1 MAETI
6 ITNIDQLNT
15 EGDHLVRDVSSV
27 LTELEPDRY
36 PLDTITRKM
45 PRGDAARAVKVEWE
59 SEGPLPRYDTVAT
72 ACTAG
77 SSEGSVNLYVTNP
90 SYWRADDILR
100 VLDDST
106 VPLLRVSAVT
116 STYITIYALGTR
128 TALLTSGLGTVPAI
142 AAGTKVAWLGNAK
155 EDFFYMS
162 TPKIPVPSIEYNFCE
177 NTDVVVKVSG
187 TRNKTRNYTSKHDY
201 ERHKIKQL
209 AEFRKSL
216 ESKRIF
222 GRRSETTDPTSG
234 NLRWSQGG
242 VDEFITKEYTYAANA
257 VGNKITE
264 NMLVDW
270 FVDLFA
276 GNAGSDTR
284 FLFADSYLIGELLKV
299 ALINDRTRKHVEVLG
314 VKMDMVEFNFGTLYI
329 KHHRLFNELGKNH
342 FGIILDMENVRLREL
357 QPMEQVKLMLK
368 ETGYNG
374 EGIQYFEQASL
385 EVRYPAT
392 HARVV
397 GISA

>member
-45 PRGDAARAVKVEWE
+45 PRGDAARNVKIEWE
-59 SEGPLPRYDTVAT
+59 SEGPLPRYDTVKT
-72 ACTAG
+72 LNSAG
-77 SSEGSVNLYVTNP
+77 SAEGSVNLYVDNP
-90 SYWRADDILR
+90 SYWRADDIIR
-100 VLDDST
+100 VLGDST

-116 STYITIYALGTR
+116 STYITIYALDKR
-128 TALLTSGLGTVPAI
+128 TSILTSGLGTVPALPV
-142 AAGTKVAWLGNAK
+142 GTKLTWLGNAK

-162 TPKIPVPSIEYNFCE
+162 TPKIPVPSIEYNWCE

-201 ERHKIKQL
+201 ERHKVKQL
-209 AEFRKSL
+209 TEFRKSL

-222 GRRSETTDPTSG
+222 GRRSESTDPVSG

-242 VDEFITKEYTYAANA
+242 IDEFITKEFGYNIGAA
-257 VGNKITE
+257 GQKITE
-264 NMLVDW
+264 TMLVDW
-270 FVDLFA
+270 FVEIFA
-276 GNAGSDTR
+276 GNSGSDTR
-284 FLFADSYLIGELLKV
+284 FLFADSYLIGELLKI
-299 ALINDRTRKHVEVLG
+299 ALVNDRTRKHVEVLG
-314 VKMDMVEFNFGTLYI
+314 VKMDMVEFNFGKLYI
-329 KHHRLFNELGKNH
+329 KHHRLFNELGKDH
-342 FGIILDMENVRLREL
+342 FGLIVDMENIRLREL

-392 HARVV
+392 HARIQ
-397 GISA
+397 GS